1 MFKLCVVL
9 SICVAVIYAQSPDQD
24 AETTHFESN
33 NDPDGSYKFSYE
45 TSNGISGQASG
56 IGGVSENGEVKY
68 TAADGTP
75 IEFTYTADEGGFKP
89 VGAHIPQAPPHIARL
104 IEWLESHPSDD
115 DGSYKAAP
123 APAQ

>member
-1 MFKLCVVL
+1 MKFHKL
-9 SICVAVIYAQSPDQD
+9 Q
-24 AETTHFESN
+24 N
-33 NDPDGSYKFSYE
+33 NDPDGSYKFSYQ

-68 TAADGTP
+68 TAADGNISLKLSYFFGIIRLITLGTP

-104 IEWLESHPSDD
+104 IEWLESHPSED
-115 DGSYKAAP
+115 DGSYKPDP
-123 APAQ
+123 APAA

>member
-1 MFKLCVVL
+1 MLL
-9 SICVAVIYAQSPDQD
+9 Q
-24 AETTHFESN
+24 N
-33 NDPDGSYKFSYE
+33 NDPDGSYKFAYE

-56 IGGVSENGEVKY
+56 VGGVSENGQVKY

-75 IEFTYTADEGGFKP
+75 IEFSYTADEGGFKP

-104 IEWLESHPSDD
+104 IEWLESHPSED

-123 APAQ
+123 APAN

>member
-1 MFKLCVVL
+1 MFKLFVVL
-9 SICVAVIYAQSPDQD
+9 SICVAAIYAQDQD
-24 AETTHFESN
+24 AETLNFKSN
-33 NDPDGSYKFSYE
+33 NDPDGTYEFAYE

-56 IGGVSENGEVKY
+56 IGGVSENGQVKY

-104 IEWLESHPSDD
+104 IEWLESHPSED
-115 DGSYKAAP
+115 DGSYKADA